1 MKKRF
6 SFILVALI
14 AILLS
19 GFENIEARTFR
30 IMTFNIRLLT
40 SVDSN
45 NVWANR
51 KDAVCNYLKKV
62 KPDVFGLQEATNPQ
76 MQDITK
82 GLPTYAFVGVGRDDG
97 IQGGEY
103 SPVFYLKDKYKLI
116 KSGWFWLS
124 ETPDVPS
131 LGWDAACRRICS
143 WAILQDIKTGNS
155 FVYANTHLDHKGPK
169 ARNNGAMLIKERL
182 NRIANNLPMLITGD
196 FNVTADSPCYTIMK
210 TRLFPLN
217 DAYVIAGKRAGLKS
231 SFQDFGRIPDNKGEK
246 IDFIFLSP
254 NLEVKKAVISD
265 SRLKNGLFLSDHNP
279 HYADLDGKM
288 L

>member
-1 MKKRF
+1 MKKTF
-6 SFILVALI
+6 SL
-14 AILLS
+14 ILLS
-19 GFENIEARTFR
+19 LAVIILAGSEKINARTFR

-40 SVDSN
+40 TVDSN

-51 KDAVCNYLKKV
+51 KAPVCNYLKKM

-82 GLPTYAFVGVGRDDG
+82 GLPNYAFVGVGRDDG
-97 IQGGEY
+97 KEGGEY

-124 ETPDVPS
+124 ETPDQPS

-143 WAILQDIKTGNS
+143 WAILQDIKSGNS

-182 NRIANNLPMLITGD
+182 SRIANNLPMMITGD
-196 FNVTADSPCYTIMK
+196 FNVTAESPCYATMK

-217 DAYVIAGKRAGLKS
+217 DAYLVAAKRSGMKS
-231 SFQDFGRIPDNKGEK
+231 SFQDFGRIPDNKGDK

-254 NLEVKKAVISD
+254 NLKVKKTVISD
-265 SRLKNGLFLSDHNP
+265 AHLGNGLLLSDHNP
-279 HYADLDGKM
+279 HYADLDGK
-288 L
+288 LL

>member
-1 MKKRF
+1 MKKRLF
-6 SFILVALI
+6 LILFILVALM
-14 AILLS
+14 LK
-19 GFENIEARTFR
+19 GFEHMDARTFR

-45 NVWANR
+45 NVWTNR
-51 KDAVCNYLKKV
+51 KDAVCNYLKKT

-82 GLPTYAFVGVGRDDG
+82 GLPAYSFVGVGRDDG

-169 ARNNGAMLIKERL
+169 ARSNGAMLIKERL
-182 NRIANNLPMLITGD
+182 NRIANNLPMMITGD
-196 FNVTADSPCYTIMK
+196 FNVTADSPCYSTMK

-217 DAYVIAGKRAGLKS
+217 DAYQIAQKRDGMKS
-231 SFQDFGRIPDNKGEK
+231 SFQDFGRIPDNNGEK

-254 NLEVKKAVISD
+254 NLIVKKAVISD
-265 SRLKNGLFLSDHNP
+265 SHLKNGLFLSDHNP
-279 HYADLDGKM
+279 HYADLDGKI